1 LQLFLNYKES
11 NRSVF
16 QSRTLIEYNI
26 LTHEHISSLPR
37 IRMGITM
44 ADDSIGRK
52 VDSLASS
59 YENEQKK
66 KDNPFLVF

>member
-1 LQLFLNYKES
+1 
-11 NRSVF
+11 
-16 QSRTLIEYNI
+16 
-26 LTHEHISSLPR
+26 
-37 IRMGITM
+37 MGITM